1 MIITTLKKEVIERY
15 MSPYF
20 FETGTA
26 NGDAVR
32 LALEVG
38 FEKIFS
44 VEIDENLYV
53 ENCEKFKKEIEEGRV
68 FLFLGDTYH
77 LLPQIIENHID
88 KQCTFWLDAHQ
99 DFGPGGV
106 KRCPLLEEL
115 DHIKVKKDL
124 NHIFL
129 IDDRRMF
136 GGDWWGAGITEE
148 MIMKKIKEINSEYII
163 NFEDGVQPK
172 DVITAKL

>member
-1 MIITTLKKEVIERY
+1 MIITTLRKDVIEKY

-38 FEKIFS
+38 FEKIFT
-44 VEIDENLYV
+44 VEIDEQLFK
-53 ENCEKFKKEIEEGRV
+53 ENTEKYREQILEGRV
-68 FLFLGDTYH
+68 YMFLGDTFK
-77 LLPQIIENHID
+77 LMPEIIENYID
-88 KQCTFWLDAHQ
+88 KPCTFWLDAHQ

-106 KRCPLLEEL
+106 KRCPLIEEL
-115 DHIKVKKDL
+115 EYIKTKSDL
-124 NHIFL
+124 NHTIL

-136 GGDWWGAGITEE
+136 GNWWGTGIDEQ
-148 MIMKKIKEINSEYII
+148 MVLNKIKELNENYNISY
-163 NFEDGVQPK
+163 EDGCVPK
-172 DVITAKL
+172 DIITAKL